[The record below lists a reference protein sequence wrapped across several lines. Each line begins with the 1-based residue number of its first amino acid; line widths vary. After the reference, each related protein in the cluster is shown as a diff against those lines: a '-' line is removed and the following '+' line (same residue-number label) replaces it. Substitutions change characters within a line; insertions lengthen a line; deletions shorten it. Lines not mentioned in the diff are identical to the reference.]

1 MKRVLAVALMTLS
14 GLVWAKD
21 GQLTCQ
27 DMRTHPA
34 RVFTGDVDLG
44 SGSGS
49 PIDVDYGCPESLAGQ
64 KFMQKLL
71 ALAEQI
77 RAEEGPQ
84 VCTGTII
91 KAHWRYYNFSLA
103 EAGFSPQTLAR
114 HGMASPPAANWA
126 SFARAK
132 RDERN
137 ADVIPYFK
145 QWAEQSPSNL
155 ALYNAFTAEFDRTLP
170 ILIAHYER
178 KLGLPRKAAQAAAS
192 SAMWLVLL
200 RATGSFMKSDLQPQ
214 STLLDLVRNSR
225 TSPAEIA
232 QALSSGKD
240 DPDVQ
245 PDTEVYRALAAALL
259 NNRSVQIVAPLVD
272 RLPPE
277 ALQRLGKGNEPL
289 LSFAIKD
296 TQNLAYLLGKGAPVN
311 AANDFGK
318 TALFYAIDANNHDT
332 ARMLVQ
338 AGANVN
344 QAYKSAKELRPGDDE
359 CVYPN
364 LRHTRRTPLMHAAQ
378 HGDVEMIKMLLQ
390 AGARLDAADDLGY
403 NALDYAALGS
413 NKDNARYLKSLGL
426 ELGAPKYTSDKDP
439 AVREH
444 GLLGSLAING
454 YVSKLVIAPGR
465 PDLLVA
471 AVHPWDTN
479 TLGES
484 HGLYL
489 ISLTQPD
496 RPEVIAKLAKID
508 VEELA
513 LSPDGKRAY
522 VLETAIGQ
530 PPPDKHVG
538 ITVFDITRPETPSV
552 KERIAGLFRKMLL
565 SPDGNLLYLEE
576 QSQTPSRTSD
586 DVVVYDVGHGTATRQ
601 CRTPVVEPQS
611 YGGPV
616 QIYELAL
623 FPDEP
628 LLLVHH
634 SGSTVRVFDMKNPCA
649 PMKVADI
656 HAVDLGGPIV
666 GIANRTIVVG
676 GDTLKKLR
684 VTDALEL
691 QTSYQGL
698 VSEFQIN
705 KTTNITT
712 AVFGTDVAV
721 LRAKSTGQFV
731 LTDRFR
737 PPSRNLGGVLLTDSG
752 YVYMGWNGGLGVGLA
767 PMDTR

>member
-91 KAHWRYYNFSLA
+91 NAHWRYYNFSLA

-114 HGMASPPAANWA
+114 HGMASPPATNWA

-132 RDERN
+132 RDERD

-155 ALYNAFTAEFDRTLP
+155 ALYKAFTAEFDRTVP
-170 ILIAHYER
+170 ILIGHYER

-214 STLLDLVRNSR
+214 STLLDLVRNSH

-289 LSFAIKD
+289 LSFAVKD

-378 HGDVEMIKMLLQ
+378 HGDIEMIKMLLQ

-471 AVHPWDTN
+471 AVLPWDKPEP
-479 TLGES
+479 GPDD
-484 HGLYL
+484 GLYL
-489 ISLTQPD
+489 ISLAKPD
-496 RPEVIAKLAKID
+496 HPEVTARFTGIRIED
-508 VEELA
+508 VA
-513 LSPDGKRAY
+513 LSPNGKRAY
-522 VLETAIGQ
+522 LLETANGQ
-530 PPPDKHVG
+530 STPETRIG
-538 ITVFDITRPETPSV
+538 ITVLDITSLKTPSV
-552 KERIAGLFRKMLL
+552 EQRIAGNYRKMLL
-565 SPDGNLLYLEE
+565 SPDGDQLYLEK
-576 QSQTPSRTSD
+576 QSEAPSSVPN
-586 DVVVYDVGHGTATRQ
+586 DVLVYDVGRGTATMK
-601 CRTPVVEPQS
+601 CRTPLIEPQR
-611 YGGPV
+611 YGPGY
-616 QIYELAL
+616 IYALAL

-628 LLLVHH
+628 LLLVHD
-634 SGSTVRVFDMKNPCA
+634 SGSTVRLFDMTHPCT
-649 PMKVADI
+649 PMKVAEVR
-656 HAVDLGGPIV
+656 AADLGGPIV
-666 GIANRTIVVG
+666 GTPNRTIVVG
-676 GDTLKKLR
+676 GDSLKKLR

-698 VSEFQIN
+698 VSKFQIN
-705 KTTNITT
+705 RNTNITT
-712 AVFGTDVAV
+712 AVFDADVAV

-752 YVYMGWNGGLGVGLA
+752 YVYIGWNGGLGVGLA
-767 PMDTR
+767 PMDTH

>member
-77 RAEEGPQ
+77 RAEDGPQ

-114 HGMASPPAANWA
+114 HGLASPPVANWA

-240 DPDVQ
+240 DPDAQ
-245 PDTEVYRALAAALL
+245 PDTEVYRALATALL

-289 LSFAIKD
+289 LSFAVKD

-332 ARMLVQ
+332 AGMLLQ
-338 AGANVN
+338 AGADVN

-378 HGDVEMIKMLLQ
+378 HGDVEMIKLLLQ

-454 YVSKLVIAPGR
+454 YVSKLVTAPGR

-471 AVHPWDTN
+471 AVLPWDTN

-496 RPEVIAKLAKID
+496 RPEVIAKFVGTRVD
-508 VEELA
+508 DFA

-522 VLETAIGQ
+522 IMETGNQQSPLDKRFGIAVL
-530 PPPDKHVG
+530 
-538 ITVFDITRPETPSV
+538 DITNPEKPSV
-552 KERIAGLFRKMLL
+552 KERIAGDFMTMHL
-565 SPDGNLLYLEE
+565 SPDARRLYLQER
-576 QSQTPSRTSD
+576 SLNPDFSRGLL
-586 DVVVYDVGHGTATRQ
+586 VYNVGNGPATMQ
-601 CRTPVVEPQS
+601 CRNPFGEIK
-611 YGGPV
+611 YRGPV
-616 QIYELAL
+616 FAYA
-623 FPDEP
+623 FASFSDEP
-628 LLLVHH
+628 VLVIHDSSRALLM
-634 SGSTVRVFDMKNPCA
+634 FDVTAPCA
-649 PMKVADI
+649 PRKLTEARAADF
-656 HAVDLGGPIV
+656 GGPMTGTV
-666 GIANRTIVVG
+666 SRTIFVRSDG
-676 GDTLKKLR
+676 ITKLR
-684 VTDALEL
+684 VADGLERK
-691 QTSYQGL
+691 TSYEG
-698 VSEFQIN
+698 VAMAFHVN
-705 KTTNITT
+705 ANTGITT

-721 LRAKSTGQFV
+721 LRSRPAGQFV

-737 PPSRNLGGVLLTDSG
+737 PPSSNVGSVLLTDSG
-752 YVYMGWNGGLGVGLA
+752 YVYMGWNGGLGVGLV
-767 PMDTR
+767 PMDAH